1 MKKRVS
7 ASKVMRV
14 VSILGIM
21 CLLALQWVWWV
32 NAYRAVEMDFMS
44 KAEECLKASTDKAL
58 LTKSNSPSDGIEFV
72 QLGHG
77 ETFDDFIKLNKSGKF
92 GDSVKVFPKH
102 KPMSTFELIYSL
114 EESLI
119 IMNRPINE
127 RDIDKQFCLALK
139 SKLGFIP
146 KHTIKIHRITNLID
160 SLNKPM
166 FNRISIGNSQDTIY
180 YQMGFKAYT
189 TVVFPSPIRYF
200 LKKGMFIFAIS
211 IVLVL
216 LVGSILILQFI
227 SMQRDRKFAD
237 FIIDYT
243 RMITHD
249 LRTPVSGIQMIFKMF
264 QKNGTS
270 QSGMQE
276 KYLVEG
282 ENLTKKILLNLD
294 NILYMAKSE
303 QMELPVHLTEVEIR
317 DFMEKTVE
325 MYRMRDY
332 NPKTVSIETRYE
344 PTDFNCKMDV
354 GLMENVI
361 CNLLD
366 NAIKFTPQ
374 EALIVIDCSKK
385 GNNIVFSI
393 RDNGMGMSSEDQKRI
408 FELFERGSA
417 NKNSQ
422 FSGFGIGLHFVERA
436 VKAHGGKVTVQ
447 SEVGKGTEFTIRYTS

>member
-1 MKKRVS
+1 
-7 ASKVMRV
+7 
-14 VSILGIM
+14 
-21 CLLALQWVWWV
+21 
-32 NAYRAVEMDFMS
+32 
-44 KAEECLKASTDKAL
+44 
-58 LTKSNSPSDGIEFV
+58 
-72 QLGHG
+72 
-77 ETFDDFIKLNKSGKF
+77 
-92 GDSVKVFPKH
+92 
-102 KPMSTFELIYSL
+102 
-114 EESLI
+114 
-119 IMNRPINE
+119 
-127 RDIDKQFCLALK
+127 
-139 SKLGFIP
+139 
-146 KHTIKIHRITNLID
+146 
-160 SLNKPM
+160 
-166 FNRISIGNSQDTIY
+166 
-180 YQMGFKAYT
+180 
-189 TVVFPSPIRYF
+189 
-200 LKKGMFIFAIS
+200 MFIFAIS